1 MIIEIKIEE
10 RQVELILKDKKNV
23 LDSYKFEEEY
33 QLSEKLLPNIDKLLK
48 KNKLKTSDIN
58 KMTVES
64 DIGDNFT
71 TYRIAKAVADA
82 FNYGLGCAQH

>member
-48 KNKLKTSDIN
+48 KNKLKVSDIQ
-58 KMTVES
+58 KMTVKS

-71 TYRIAKAVADA
+71 TYRIARAVSDS
-82 FNYGLGCAQH
+82 FNFARKFK